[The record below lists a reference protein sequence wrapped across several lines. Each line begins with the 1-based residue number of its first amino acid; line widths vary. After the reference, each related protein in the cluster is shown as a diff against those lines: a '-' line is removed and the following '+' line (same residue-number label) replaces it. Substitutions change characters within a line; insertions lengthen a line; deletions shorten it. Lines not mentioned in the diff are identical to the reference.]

1 MTYRVIQW
9 TTGDVGTTSTLP
21 RLPLR
26 ILAQST

>member
-9 TTGDVGTTSTLP
+9 TTGDVGTTSTRP
-21 RLPLR
+21 RLK